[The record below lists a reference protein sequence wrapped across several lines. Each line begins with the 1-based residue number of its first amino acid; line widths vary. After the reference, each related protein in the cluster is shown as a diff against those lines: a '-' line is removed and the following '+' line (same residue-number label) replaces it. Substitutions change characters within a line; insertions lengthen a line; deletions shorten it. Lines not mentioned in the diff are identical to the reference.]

1 MEKRRKSASLLPV
14 GVFLVFY
21 LGLGI
26 LFEYIMKIPMGFYNV
41 PIVVAFLAALLVAC
55 LQNRKV
61 GFDEKLEIMGRGI
74 GFQMK
79 RGQKVPVEKVE
90 KIFRIKSQSIAGQL
104 KELLAKMPL
113 EQVQI
118 SNEIISYAKKTMKLK
133 LNQSIYVTLTDH
145 ISFAIS
151 RCKKGIHL
159 ENALLWEIKRFYPQ
173 EFELGR
179 YAVELVKKRLD
190 VEMPEDE
197 AGFIALHFVNA
208 EYGTDIRDAVRFPN
222 QMKEILGI
230 VADELGIEMDE
241 GSLHYERFLTHVKF
255 LLQRIYRK
263 ELLEEE
269 ENEITEMM
277 QRKYPKEYSC
287 SRKVADYIEQTADCK
302 LSGEEVLYLTLH
314 IRRVAMADSEDE

>member
-1 MEKRRKSASLLPV
+1 MRS
-14 GVFLVFY
+14 
-21 LGLGI
+21 
-26 LFEYIMKIPMGFYNV
+26 
-41 PIVVAFLAALLVAC
+41 
-55 LQNRKV
+55 
-61 GFDEKLEIMGRGI
+61 
-74 GFQMK
+74 
-79 RGQKVPVEKVE
+79 
-90 KIFRIKSQSIAGQL
+90 
-104 KELLAKMPL
+104 
-113 EQVQI
+113 
-118 SNEIISYAKKTMKLK
+118 ISYAKKTMKLK

-287 SRKVADYIEQTADCK
+287 SRKSCR
-302 LSGEEVLYLTLH
+302 LH
-314 IRRVAMADSEDE
+314 RTDGRLQAVRRGSFVSDTPYSPCCDGGFGGRIRLL

>member
-1 MEKRRKSASLLPV
+1 MVIDKIINNNIVSA
-14 GVFLVFY
+14 
-21 LGLGI
+21 
-26 LFEYIMKIPMGFYNV
+26 
-41 PIVVAFLAALLVAC
+41 
-55 LQNRKV
+55 
-61 GFDEKLEIMGRGI
+61 FDETGLEVVIMGRGI
-74 GFQMK
+74 GFQRK
-79 RGQKVPVEKVE
+79 R
-90 KIFRIKSQSIAGQL
+90 GQL

>member
-1 MEKRRKSASLLPV
+1 MVIDKIINNNIVSA
-14 GVFLVFY
+14 
-21 LGLGI
+21 
-26 LFEYIMKIPMGFYNV
+26 
-41 PIVVAFLAALLVAC
+41 
-55 LQNRKV
+55 
-61 GFDEKLEIMGRGI
+61 FDEKGLEVVIMGRGI

-79 RGQKVPVEKVE
+79 RGQEVPAEKIEKV
-90 KIFRIKSQSIAGQL
+90 FRIKSQSIAEQL

-179 YAVELVKKRLD
+179 YAVELVKKRLN

-208 EYGTDIRDAVRFPN
+208 
-222 QMKEILGI
+222 
-230 VADELGIEMDE
+230 
-241 GSLHYERFLTHVKF
+241 
-255 LLQRIYRK
+255 
-263 ELLEEE
+263 
-269 ENEITEMM
+269 
-277 QRKYPKEYSC
+277 
-287 SRKVADYIEQTADCK
+287 
-302 LSGEEVLYLTLH
+302 
-314 IRRVAMADSEDE
+314 